1 LQAVNPSP
9 PVFLLPTPLVQQ
21 IHQLDDATQ
30 STPRI
35 LQLKK
40 NSAKLDVSS
49 RTLNKTQKIRVLQ
62 LNQRKRHQNAWGS
75 KMTTH
80 TEERERE
87 LDLQAFGNC
96 DLKTVVD

>member
-62 LNQRKRHQNAWGS
+62 LNPHKRHQNAWGS

-80 TEERERE
+80 REEREKV

-96 DLKTVVD
+96 DLKTVVQ